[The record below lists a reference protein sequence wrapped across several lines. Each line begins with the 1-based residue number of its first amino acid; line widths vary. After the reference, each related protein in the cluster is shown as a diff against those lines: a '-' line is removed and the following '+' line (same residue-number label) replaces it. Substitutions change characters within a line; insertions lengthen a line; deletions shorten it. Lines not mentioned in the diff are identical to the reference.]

1 MSTASAPVGGTTAS
15 RLCREAEI
23 TAPWYRELA
32 ALAGDRPMAN
42 RKQWEHLATAQA
54 LRDLGCL
61 APGKRG
67 LGFGVGREPL
77 PALFAGMGAEIIATD
92 LPSGAGAS
100 GWSASGQHCDAPED
114 LHRPTAC
121 TLADF
126 RRLVTYR
133 PLDMTRIP
141 EELHDAFD
149 FTWSSC
155 ALEHLGSLEA
165 GLRFIIDQ
173 ARCLKPGGWA
183 VHTTEFNVLSPRDTW
198 MTGGTVAYRASDLQ
212 ALATAC
218 RRAGLELTHLDLDP
232 GNRPLDWAIDL
243 WPYRPEPHLK
253 LLSEGRFVL
262 TSALLVVQRP
272 ASCAAIRDPGQI
284 VPAAGTPGPAGPDG
298 WELVHAPAPETRAAA
313 EAEAWRLRYL
323 AASGSGEQGAD
334 RVLALEAE
342 CRRWRDAYQR
352 LAAHPLIKPLLWL
365 RRRLR
370 GVHEPTSR

>member
-1 MSTASAPVGGTTAS
+1 
-15 RLCREAEI
+15 
-23 TAPWYRELA
+23 
-32 ALAGDRPMAN
+32 MAN
-42 RKQWEHLATAQA
+42 RKQWEHLATVQA

-61 APGKRG
+61 VPGKRG

-77 PALFAGMGAEIIATD
+77 PALIAGMGAEVLATD

-100 GWSASGQHCDAPED
+100 GWSASGQHCDALEE

-121 TLADF
+121 SREDF
-126 RRLVTYR
+126 LRLVSYR

-141 EELHDAFD
+141 DDLNGVFD

-183 VHTTEFNVLSPRDTW
+183 AHTTEFNVLSDRETW
-198 MTGGTVAYRASDLQ
+198 STGGTVAYRARDVQ
-212 ALATAC
+212 ALAAAC
-218 RRAGLELTHLDLDP
+218 TRAGLVLAAVDLDA
-232 GNRPLDWAIDL
+232 GDRPLDWAIDR

-253 LLSEGRFVL
+253 LLAEGRFVL
-262 TSALLVVQRP
+262 TSLLLLVQRP
-272 ASCAAIRDPGQI
+272 AECTTIRDPGPI
-284 VPAAGTPGPAGPDG
+284 LPPEEAPASPGPDG
-298 WELVHAPAPETRAAA
+298 WRLILPPAA
-313 EAEAWRLRYL
+313 ESDPGSENDAWRLRYL
-323 AASGSGEQGAD
+323 AVAGSGEMGAE
-334 RVLALEAE
+334 RIASLEAE

-352 LAAHPLIKPLLWL
+352 LASHPLVKPLLWL

-370 GVHEPTSR
+370 GVHEPTAR